1 MANRMRGRGD
11 SRKNSQC
18 VISHRAKYYKENTGP
33 MGLNERPMNTP
44 NNNSTNHR
52 GANASVPVG
61 VILTEAESSGFS
73 RRRFL
78 EAVGF
83 TLSLTALNG
92 CSRPGAE
99 LAIPLPHQPEG
110 MIPGRTQS
118 YASTCAG
125 CPAACGLLAGVRDG
139 RPLKMEGLPEHP
151 LSKGGLCAVGQ
162 ALPLGLY
169 DSHRLQQ
176 PLEQGTSSD
185 WKSVDQ
191 QIRNKLDEIAASE
204 GVVRFVTS
212 TITSPTLQASIDTF
226 LKRFKNGQHITLDSV
241 SSSAI
246 LDAHEKTHGARILPH
261 YLLDK
266 ARVIVSFGADFL
278 GTWISPVEFTAAWRM
293 GRIPTAEHPEM
304 SYHAHF
310 EGQMTLTGSNAD
322 RRYRVAPDG
331 FGAVLNHLYVELAGR
346 VGESPSRDGLTQS
359 PISDDDLSALVDRL
373 WNVRGQS
380 VILCDSQDVAVQ
392 VVVNAINNVLGNY
405 GKTLDVAR
413 PSRQRQGNDQE
424 VLQLVDDLKA
434 GKVSALFVAGTDLT
448 HNLPD
453 HDRLA
458 GAISKVPLV
467 VSLAER
473 KDDFASLAHFVCPDQ
488 HPLEAWMDAEPVSG
502 LVSLSQPL
510 LQPLGATRS
519 ILESLARWSGKEETA
534 YDILRASWETNIL
547 PRAADNKKA
556 FREFWD
562 QSVHEGFVEVTPVQ
576 SEVGEFSTEAVS
588 LVPSVATT
596 DDYCLTLYSRIGLT
610 DSRHAHNPWLQELPD
625 PVTKVTWDNYV
636 CVSPATA
643 EKLKLIDGDVVRVA
657 TADDGVSIELPA
669 LIQRGQHDRVL
680 SIALAYGVTGTD
692 RFANI
697 GPQWFEGRPTVEK
710 GELVGRNAAPL
721 IKASNGTLHLV
732 RNDVTLKKTGARRD
746 LASTQEHHSL
756 EIPKNVAPHGAEV
769 RDIVQLTT
777 LPAFAK
783 NPEAGKVEHHF
794 GPEVQLWP
802 ADHPKNGHRWG
813 MTIDLNACTGCSACL
828 VACQSENNVPVVG
841 KDEVRRQREMH
852 WLRIDRY
859 YAGDDDDVSVSHQPM
874 MCQHCDNA
882 PCETVCPVL
891 ATVHSDEGL
900 NEQVYNR
907 CVGTRYCANNCPYKV
922 RRFNW
927 FEYPHP
933 DSLVNLALNPDVAV
947 RSRGVMEKC
956 SMCVQRIEEGK
967 IDAKRRGEPVTD
979 GEIKTAC
986 QQSCPAQ
993 AIRFG
998 DLNDTVSAVHADQED
1013 PRRYGVLE
1021 EFNFQQSVSY
1031 LRVVRNRD
1039 DIKGEELQEGSVHA
1053 HG

>member
-1 MANRMRGRGD
+1 MN
-11 SRKNSQC
+11 KKIHNQ
-18 VISHRAKYYKENTGP
+18 NT
-33 MGLNERPMNTP
+33 
-44 NNNSTNHR
+44 TNPA
-52 GANASVPVG
+52 GTGESVPVG
-61 VILTEAESSGFS
+61 MILQGSDSVGIS

-78 EAVGF
+78 EAAGF

-92 CSRPGAE
+92 CSRPDTE
-99 LAIPLPHQPEG
+99 LALPLTHQPEG

-125 CPAACGLLAGVRDG
+125 CPAACGLLVGVRDG

-176 PLEQGTSSD
+176 PLELGTSSD
-185 WKSVDQ
+185 WKAVDQ
-191 QIRNKLDEIAASE
+191 QIRQKLDEITGSD

-212 TITSPTLQASIDTF
+212 TITSPTLQASINAF
-226 LKRFKNGQHITLDSV
+226 LERFHDGQHITLDSV

-246 LDAHEKTHGARILPH
+246 LDAHEQTHGARILPH

-266 ARVIVSFGADFL
+266 ATVIVSFGADFL
-278 GTWISPVEFTAAWRM
+278 GTWISPVEFTAAWRT

-322 RRYRVAPDG
+322 RRYRVAPDE
-331 FGAVLNHLYVELAGR
+331 FGAVLNHLYFDLAVR
-346 VGESPSRDGLTQS
+346 AGESPSRDGLTTL
-359 PISDDDLSALVDRL
+359 PIADRELATLAERL
-373 WNVRGQS
+373 WNARGLS
-380 VILCDSQDVAVQ
+380 VILCDSQDIAVQ
-392 VVVNAINNVLGNY
+392 VVVNAINQVLGNY
-405 GKTLDVAR
+405 GRTLDLSR
-413 PSRQRQGNDQE
+413 PSRQRQGNDRE
-424 VLQLVDDLKA
+424 VLQLVDDLKV
-434 GKVSALFVAGTDLT
+434 GRVSALFVAGTDLT

-453 HDRLA
+453 HDELVE
-458 GAISKVPLV
+458 AIGKVRLV

-510 LQPLGATRS
+510 LQPLGETRS
-519 ILESLARWSGKEETA
+519 ILESLARWSVSEETA
-534 YDILRASWETNIL
+534 YNILRASWETNIL
-547 PRAADNKKA
+547 PRAAGNKKA

-562 QSVHEGFVEVTPVQ
+562 QSVHDGFVEVTPVQ
-576 SEVGEFSTEAVS
+576 SKVGEFTQEAVS
-588 LVPSVATT
+588 LVPHDATT
-596 DDYCLTLYSRIGLT
+596 GDYCLTLYSRIGLT

-636 CVSPATA
+636 CISPATA
-643 EKLKLIDGDVVRVA
+643 EKLGLIEGDVVRVA
-657 TADDGVSIELPA
+657 TAGDSASIELPV
-669 LIQRGQHDRVL
+669 LLQRGQHDRVI
-680 SIALAYGVTGTD
+680 SIALGYGVTGTD

-710 GELVGRNAAPL
+710 GEFVGRNAAPL
-721 IKASNGTLHLV
+721 IRAINGTLQLV
-732 RNDVTLKKTGARRD
+732 RSDVTLNKTGRRRE

-756 EIPKNVAPHGAEV
+756 EIPPNVAPHGAEV

-777 LPAFAK
+777 LAAFAK

-794 GPEVQLWP
+794 GPEVQLWA

-927 FEYPHP
+927 LDYPHP
-933 DSLVNLALNPDVAV
+933 DSLVNLAFNPDVAV

-967 IDAKRRGEPVTD
+967 IDARRRGEPIAD

-993 AIRFG
+993 AISFG
-998 DLNDTVSAVHADQED
+998 DMNDTASAVHGDQEN

-1031 LRVVRNRD
+1031 LRVVKNRD
-1039 DIKGEELQEGSVHA
+1039 DIEQHGGGA
-1053 HG
+1053 HV